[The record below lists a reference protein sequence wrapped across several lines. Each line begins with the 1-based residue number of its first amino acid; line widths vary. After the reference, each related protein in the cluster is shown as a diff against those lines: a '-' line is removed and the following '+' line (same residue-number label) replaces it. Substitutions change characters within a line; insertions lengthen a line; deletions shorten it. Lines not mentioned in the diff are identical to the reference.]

1 MTKAFQNMGIADFLD
16 FAHNFNVKLQN
27 YATTFSIPDLAV
39 TKFETDLGQLQ
50 GYQDEI
56 DEGENSKMKHELRNN
71 CCRPA

>member
-1 MTKAFQNMGIADFLD
+1 MKSIQSMGIAEFLA

-56 DEGENSKMKHELRNN
+56 NEGENSKMKYELRNN